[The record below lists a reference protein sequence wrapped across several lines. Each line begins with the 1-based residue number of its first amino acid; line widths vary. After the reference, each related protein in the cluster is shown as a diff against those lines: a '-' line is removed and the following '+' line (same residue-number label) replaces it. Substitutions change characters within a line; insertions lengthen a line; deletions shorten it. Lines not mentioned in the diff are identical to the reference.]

1 MALPTPSSVASAV
14 SGPSNP
20 ASFLANFSFPT
31 EIEPTGRYIFYLHGK
46 IIEDQGIPAISTEY
60 GEYRYE
66 DILRTLQDYGFL
78 VISEQRRKDAD
89 ATEYAWRVARQVH
102 DLLGSDVPPGSI
114 TVVGASKGAAI
125 AMTVSDLL
133 RNSGVNYVLLGGCN
147 PSTVDELRQQGVLLS
162 GNVLSIYDSSDAYAG
177 SCEGIFALSEG
188 KGLGQHEELV
198 LHLGTGHGILY
209 EPLSEWVLPTV
220 QWANQEW

>member
-1 MALPTPSSVASAV
+1 MITNLRQRLAPRQRLPLSTPIPSPPTFQPVTFSVASAV
-14 SGPSNP
+14 RGPSNP
-20 ASFLANFSFPT
+20 
-31 EIEPTGRYIFYLHGK
+31 
-46 IIEDQGIPAISTEY
+46 
-60 GEYRYE
+60 
-66 DILRTLQDYGFL
+66 
-78 VISEQRRKDAD
+78 
-89 ATEYAWRVARQVH
+89 
-102 DLLGSDVPPGSI
+102 
-114 TVVGASKGAAI
+114 
-125 AMTVSDLL
+125 
-133 RNSGVNYVLLGGCN
+133 GVW
-147 PSTVDELRQQGVLLS
+147 LS